1 MSEQTY
7 ALSAEAAEMYES
19 TFVPALFGAWARRL
33 VDTVAPA
40 PGTSVLDVA
49 CGTGVVARTAADRVA
64 PAGGE
69 ERAREPRSSG
79 QAGPA
84 GGEERACEPRSS
96 GQAGPAG
103 TVVGLDR
110 NEAMLAVARRLR
122 PDLRW
127 QQGDAAA
134 LPFDAGSFDLVV
146 SQAGLMFFDDRV
158 AALREMGRVAGAGG
172 RVAVQVPGR
181 LSGSPGYVALT
192 DVVARHA
199 GRDVVDLLGA
209 YFAVGDPDLL
219 GGLFR
224 AAGLRIDRF
233 DTWLG
238 ATRLDSIDTFL
249 AVELLPIAER
259 IDPAARE
266 RIVAECHGALAGFL
280 DPAGAVAAPIEVHL
294 ITARSGG

>member
-7 ALSAEAAEMYES
+7 VLSAEAAEMYES
-19 TFVPALFGAWARRL
+19 TFVPALFGAWAQRL

-40 PGTSVLDVA
+40 PGASVLDVA
-49 CGTGVVARTAADRVA
+49 CGTGVVARTAAGRVA
-64 PAGGE
+64 P
-69 ERAREPRSSG
+69 S
-79 QAGPA
+79 
-84 GGEERACEPRSS
+84 
-96 GQAGPAG
+96 G
-103 TVVGLDR
+103 TVVGVDR

-122 PDLRW
+122 PDLGW
-127 QQGDAAA
+127 QQGDAGA
-134 LPFDAGSFDLVV
+134 LPFDAGSFDLVL

-172 RVAVQVPGR
+172 RVAVQLPGR

-192 DVVARHA
+192 EVVARHA
-199 GRDVVDLLGA
+199 GPDVLDLLGA
-209 YFAVGDPDLL
+209 YFAVGDPDQL

-259 IDPAARE
+259 VDPAVRD
-266 RIVAECHGALAGFL
+266 RIVADCRHALAGFI
-280 DPAGAVAAPIEVHL
+280 DPAGAIAAPIEVHL
-294 ITARSGG
+294 ITARLG